1 MDRAKKIRKIF
12 EKLQTNTTVL
22 SVLLGCLFTFFVL
35 TGQWAQYGSE
45 QSAGVYVIQGVI
57 LFAVYYGICLFLFR
71 QRDKVCSGKKHYTE
85 RKLDFIWREKVSP
98 GKEFLI
104 VFVCFVI
111 LYLPAF
117 LAVFPGIFG
126 YDGPVQIEQFFS
138 SERPITAHHPLAHT
152 ILLGVCFSVGN
163 FFFHDYNAGLALY
176 TILQNLIMSFA
187 FSYAIYWMRKRGA
200 IFWGRLLA
208 LLFFATNPIIQLMNC
223 NTTKDTLF
231 SGFFLLVF
239 IFYIDILRNWSK
251 KGALKFM
258 VASILMCLFR
268 NQGYYL
274 LLFCFIILLLT
285 CRKKKVNVCKVVLLS
300 AIIGWFCMSP
310 LISLLQIEKGDP
322 REMLSLPMQQ
332 MAAVW
337 KQDEMG
343 ETVLDPKDK
352 QKLEELISVDGL
364 EQFQEDSADPVKSAF
379 STAVL
384 KEDLLGYARLYL
396 KIGIDHTKSYIDT
409 FFKLSSRYW
418 DPYQYGNY
426 RGLMYSNV
434 FPEINICGIER
445 TPILPSYYQYL
456 EDMTNCISRL
466 PVIRLIFSQALPVWL
481 MFFLFAVALRE
492 RNSEIGNA
500 LILLLGQWGILLLS
514 PAFLIRYTLPLIVC
528 VPVLVMLVFSPNLF
542 RRKENSDK
550 INLKEK

>member
-1 MDRAKKIRKIF
+1 
-12 EKLQTNTTVL
+12 
-22 SVLLGCLFTFFVL
+22 
-35 TGQWAQYGSE
+35 
-45 QSAGVYVIQGVI
+45 
-57 LFAVYYGICLFLFR
+57 
-71 QRDKVCSGKKHYTE
+71 
-85 RKLDFIWREKVSP
+85 
-98 GKEFLI
+98 
-104 VFVCFVI
+104 
-111 LYLPAF
+111 
-117 LAVFPGIFG
+117 
-126 YDGPVQIEQFFS
+126 
-138 SERPITAHHPLAHT
+138 
-152 ILLGVCFSVGN
+152 
-163 FFFHDYNAGLALY
+163 
-176 TILQNLIMSFA
+176 
-187 FSYAIYWMRKRGA
+187 
-200 IFWGRLLA
+200 
-208 LLFFATNPIIQLMNC
+208 
-223 NTTKDTLF
+223 
-231 SGFFLLVF
+231 
-239 IFYIDILRNWSK
+239 
-251 KGALKFM
+251 M

-409 FFKLSSRYW
+409 FFKLSSGYW